1 MLYEASHDD
10 IEKVS
15 DQAWNHVADTQT
27 KAFLRGFCFG
37 LLSVFVSLSLCCPG
51 WLSLFVIT
59 LKWQFWRGDEA
70 SVVLPPLQ
78 NVLELMCTDSSV
90 NGEGKTLACPPW
102 LAQRKPVHLGELPSN
117 WQTPGTA
124 IPETGVL
131 QNCPLFSPSQGKRLK
146 IWAILYVFFNAVW
159 PVGAWI
165 SAGNDSL
172 MCFPLSA
179 QWGCFPGSAPYCL
192 CDGDNEY
199 CSWGLC
205 MLG

>member
-1 MLYEASHDD
+1 MLYEASHDN

-51 WLSLFVIT
+51 WLSLVVIT
-59 LKWQFWRGDEA
+59 LKWQFWRGDET
-70 SVVLPPLQ
+70 SVVLSPLQ

-90 NGEGKTLACPPW
+90 NGEGETLACPPW

-124 IPETGVL
+124 IPATGVL

-146 IWAILYVFFNAVW
+146 IWAILYVLGSSMQCGQLV
-159 PVGAWI
+159 
-165 SAGNDSL
+165 
-172 MCFPLSA
+172 
-179 QWGCFPGSAPYCL
+179 PGWVLEMILWCVSH
-192 CDGDNEY
+192 
-199 CSWGLC
+199 S
-205 MLG
+205 